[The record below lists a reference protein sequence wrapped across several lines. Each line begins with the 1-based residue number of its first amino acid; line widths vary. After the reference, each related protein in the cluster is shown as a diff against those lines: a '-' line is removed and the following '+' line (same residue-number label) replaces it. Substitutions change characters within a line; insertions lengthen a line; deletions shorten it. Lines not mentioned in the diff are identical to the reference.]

1 MNGQEICSALKE
13 GKRIYGTLIVS
24 TSPRWLVEV
33 KKIGLD
39 FVFIDTEHIAIDM
52 EKLSWMCWTYRGMNL
67 APIVRIPSPDPYQAC
82 KALDVGASGIIAP
95 YVETVEEVKALVG
108 AVKFRPI
115 KGEKL
120 RNVLNKKES
129 FETGLKHY
137 LQERNEGNVLIV
149 NIESTPAVENLES
162 IIKVSGLDAIL
173 IGPHDLS
180 CSLGIPEQ
188 YRHPQFVK
196 CVKMIIKKARDNN
209 VGVGIHY
216 WEEIEEEIKWIKGGT
231 NLIVHSSDID
241 VFSENMRTDF
251 QKIKQELGE
260 GGIIKK

>member
-24 TSPRWLVEV
+24 TSPRWLAEV

-52 EKLSWMCWTYRGMNL
+52 EKLSWMCWTYRDMNL

-82 KALDVGASGIIAP
+82 KVLDGGASGIIAP

-108 AVKFRPI
+108 AVKFRPL

-129 FETGLKHY
+129 LETGLKHY
-137 LQERNEGNVLIV
+137 LKKRNEGNVLIV
-149 NIESTPAVENLES
+149 NIESTLAVENLDS
-162 IIKVSGLDAIL
+162 IIKVSGLDGIL

-188 YRHPQFVK
+188 YRHPYFVK

-216 WEEIEEEIKWIKGGT
+216 WEKIEDEIKWIKGGA

-241 VFSENMRTDF
+241 VFSKNMSADL
-251 QKIKQELGE
+251 QKIKLELGE
-260 GGIIKK
+260 GEIIKK